1 MEFKGKEYCIQ
12 FNSLEF
18 RNLNLN
24 SIETWIVQI
33 LSNGTSFAQ
42 KQLIFS
48 SIHCHQGC
56 VVWSPSG
63 IGGGGEDVP
72 PFVASS
78 HSVKNGHVPW
88 RGCGHTSMQE
98 LSSYTPGLNTR
109 NDVFPF
115 LRTHREKEKELRET
129 DNILVHFCCSRFP
142 VQARRNLKPYCK
154 RSA

>member
-1 MEFKGKEYCIQ
+1 LLKKKLF
-12 FNSLEF
+12 FF
-18 RNLNLN
+18 FFFF
-24 SIETWIVQI
+24 
-33 LSNGTSFAQ
+33 FA
-42 KQLIFS
+42 
-48 SIHCHQGC
+48 GGGGGG
-56 VVWSPSG
+56 PG
-63 IGGGGEDVP
+63 GGGGGGGGEDVP